1 MINWDKLYYTP
12 FYNWTELPSND
23 VKIYQIYCQTMKG
36 WAIFTYREEDKVLN
50 LLQEVDI
57 YCDSFE
63 KANQL
68 VYDVL
73 RLKKWKIHKR
83 YLGRYFKIKKLMGK
97 KIEHYTM
104 DKY

>member
-1 MINWDKLYYTP
+1 MVDWDKLYYTP
-12 FYNWTELPSND
+12 FYNWTEIPGSD
-23 VKIYQIYCQTMKG
+23 GKIYQIYCQKMNG
-36 WAIFTYREEDKVLN
+36 WAIFTYRKDKKVLN

-73 RLKKWKIHKR
+73 KLKRWRIHER
-83 YLGRYFKIKKLMGK
+83 YLGRYFKLKKMIGK
-97 KIEHYTM
+97 EIEHYTM
-104 DKY
+104 DNY

>member
-1 MINWDKLYYTP
+1 MTDYDKLYYTP
-12 FYNWTELPSND
+12 IYNWSILPSNEG
-23 VKIYQIYCQTMKG
+23 KETYMIYCQTMKG

-73 RLKKWKIHKR
+73 KLKRCRNLAI
-83 YLGRYFKIKKLMGK
+83 LSS
-97 KIEHYTM
+97 
-104 DKY
+104 